1 VRPISEIIIH
11 CTATRADWLADKTAA
26 QKVAEVRKWH
36 TTAPR
41 NWSDIGYHF
50 LIDRDGTVA
59 EGRPIERIGAHVKYH
74 NTGSIGISLFGGH
87 GGEKDG
93 SFADNFTEE
102 QGAALRRLVSRLQAE
117 YGPGLKLSGH
127 HEYAN
132 KACPCFDV
140 RSWFARTVPA
150 IRTSPAQSTTL
161 QAGSGVA
168 LSVVA
173 SAGTAV
179 SQLDGTAQIIVIA
192 CAVLAI
198 AGLAWMAKE
207 RLKRWARGDR

>member
-11 CTATRADWLADKTAA
+11 CTATRADWWADKTTA

-36 TTAPR
+36 VEGR
-41 NWSDIGYHF
+41 GWSDIGYHF
-50 LIDRDGTVA
+50 LIDRDGTVK
-59 EGRPIERIGAHVKYH
+59 EGRPVERTGAHVKGH
-74 NTGSIGISLFGGH
+74 NTGTIGISLFGGH

-93 SFADNFTEE
+93 SFEDNFTVE
-102 QGAALRRLVSRLQAE
+102 QGEALRRLVSRLQAE
-117 YGPGLKLSGH
+117 HGPNLKLSGH

-140 RSWFARTVPA
+140 RSWFARTVSAP
-150 IRTSPAQSTTL
+150 RTSPAQSTTL